1 MRVTDCVHV
10 CECERKKERKEAG
23 DWVGE
28 GREREMGTIIT
39 ALHKYK
45 GQR

>member
-1 MRVTDCVHV
+1 MARSPFTNIQWEDFQ
-10 CECERKKERKEAG
+10 EEEAG